1 MYHYKN
7 KEQNVDNFV
16 QGMLNRTL
24 SMFHYEGLPDTIP
37 HEELEKQLQMS
48 GYTIV
53 FKAGN
58 DLYCNVGGLSGAE
71 LDPYNR
77 PTKSIL
83 NVPSL
88 HFNETVDLNSNA
100 VLMKNDSLQMGL
112 KFIYEKYGVMFT
124 ENEITMILT
133 GYNKR
138 IETLLSGSDDQTIES
153 AKKYLQKII
162 NGDLGIIGTSKMFD
176 GIQVNPAS
184 SSNTTKFDDLI
195 EYHQYLKASVYNEI
209 GMQANVN
216 LKKERLI
223 SKEIDMNTD
232 NIQSLINNMLNCR
245 QVAIEKINEL
255 FGTNATVEF
264 TSVWNKGEQEHD
276 KETQENEEAQENHDP
291 NSNNDI
297 STNSNNVDP
306 NSNIND
312 SRGSD
317 TFTVEKWRDIDMEL
331 IQNETMQ
338 KLNEIFHNT
347 YVQNEL
353 TEDEALDQIKDLF
366 TEPEQQEEPEEQE
379 KPEERKEGEQ

>member
-7 KEQNVDNFV
+7 KEQNIQNFV

-24 SMFHYEGLPDTIP
+24 SMFHYEGLPETIP

-58 DLYCNVGGLSGAE
+58 EIYCNVGGLSGNE

-112 KFIYEKYGVMFT
+112 KFIYEKYGFMFT

-184 SSNTTKFDDLI
+184 TSETSKFDDLI
-195 EYHQYLKASVYNEI
+195 EYHQYLKSSAYNEI
-209 GMQANVN
+209 GLQANVN
-216 LKKERLI
+216 MKKERMI

-232 NIQSLINNMLNCR
+232 NVQSLINNMLHCR
-245 QVAIEKINEL
+245 QTAIEKINEL

-276 KETQENEEAQENHDP
+276 NEEEAQENEEETQENHDP
-291 NSNNDI
+291 NANNAI
-297 STNSNNVDP
+297 STNNHHVDP
-306 NSNIND
+306 DNDTDD
-312 SRGSD
+312 SRTSD
-317 TFTVEKWRDIDMEL
+317 NFTVEKWRGIDMDL

-338 KLNEIFHNT
+338 KLNEILHNT
-347 YVQNEL
+347 YVQDEM
-353 TEDEALDQIKDLF
+353 TEDEALEQVKALF
-366 TEPEQQEEPEEQE
+366 TEPEEQE
-379 KPEERKEGEQ
+379 KEEQKDS